1 MLNKNPLPLQVG
13 MTLVIDHSGYVHTK
27 KKVTIKDV
35 LVNKEAHD
43 GHIPPRNPKMFF
55 WKWKWGTIRIQTSLA
70 SHSPIQ
76 VVLAA
81 VKGSRG
87 NPRMSRFVLQ
97 KAILH
102 FYSECRL
109 YPSGLVSEL
118 PSVQDW
124 ALKCAKAI
132 VRLVLWLNPFFGR
145 SYSLGASFFIS
156 TFVFSDHPLV
166 QNPTWT
172 SLFIRCSLKRHI
184 ILDRV
189 SRCSPWAMSENHHP
203 FYYSKVGDFPI

>member
-1 MLNKNPLPLQVG
+1 
-13 MTLVIDHSGYVHTK
+13 
-27 KKVTIKDV
+27 
-35 LVNKEAHD
+35 
-43 GHIPPRNPKMFF
+43 
-55 WKWKWGTIRIQTSLA
+55 
-70 SHSPIQ
+70 
-76 VVLAA
+76 
-81 VKGSRG
+81 
-87 NPRMSRFVLQ
+87 MSRFVLQ

-132 VRLVLWLNPFFGR
+132 VRLVLWLSIFLGR
-145 SYSLGASFFIS
+145 SYSLGAIFFNSKLWSI
-156 TFVFSDHPLV
+156 LIM

-172 SLFIRCSLKRHI
+172 SLFITCSLKKHPYI

-189 SRCSPWAMSENHHP
+189 SRCSPWAMSEKHHP
-203 FYYSKVGDFPI
+203 FYHSKVGDFPI